1 MDIDIRYIQILYII
15 AYNIFEGR
23 DNLFSD
29 AENDGL
35 HQLQVTGGVA
45 CCRAPQELSVHMA
58 RLLSSEKCALI

>member
-1 MDIDIRYIQILYII
+1 MDIDMDIDIRYIQILYII

-35 HQLQVTGGVA
+35 H
-45 CCRAPQELSVHMA
+45 
-58 RLLSSEKCALI
+58 